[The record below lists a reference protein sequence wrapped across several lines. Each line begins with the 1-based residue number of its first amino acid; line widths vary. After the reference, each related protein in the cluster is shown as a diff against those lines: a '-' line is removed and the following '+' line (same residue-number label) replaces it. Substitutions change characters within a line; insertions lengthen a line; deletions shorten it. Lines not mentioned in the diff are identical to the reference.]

1 MIKLNPRFH
10 AAFALGLALLSALS
24 YAPSALAQD
33 GTPPPPA
40 NGFLMQLPIM
50 LALFALMYFVL
61 IRPQRQQQKK
71 HQEFVS
77 SIKRGDEVVLSNG
90 LIGVI
95 EGLTDKVATIEV
107 SDGVEVKVLRS
118 QVQSLAKSVLQ

>member
-1 MIKLNPRFH
+1 MMNKNPRLH
-10 AAFALGLALLSALS
+10 STLALAVSLFV
-24 YAPSALAQD
+24 APLALAQD